1 MPVGTMI
8 SARPARPTTA
18 LSFVAVATR
27 SRAIVRQRI
36 TCSGTEP
43 AIIAAT
49 LESIRVSASV
59 TTPTP
64 QREERHPEADGGA
77 SLAPRDTQR
86 CPSRA
91 RGSPRAGGRRAVNRS
106 PAERSGGSVRT
117 ETLIAKYVEP
127 QTR

>member
-1 MPVGTMI
+1 MI
-8 SARPARPTTA
+8 NRSPARPTTA

-27 SRAIVRQRI
+27 SRAIVRHTI

-43 AIIAAT
+43 AIMAAT

-64 QREERHPEADGGA
+64 QVSSITPIPAAARASRHGTRNGV
-77 SLAPRDTQR
+77 PR
-86 CPSRA
+86 RA
-91 RGSPRAGGRRAVNRS
+91 RIAASSRPARTNRE
-106 PAERSGGSVRT
+106 PAERSGGNVRT